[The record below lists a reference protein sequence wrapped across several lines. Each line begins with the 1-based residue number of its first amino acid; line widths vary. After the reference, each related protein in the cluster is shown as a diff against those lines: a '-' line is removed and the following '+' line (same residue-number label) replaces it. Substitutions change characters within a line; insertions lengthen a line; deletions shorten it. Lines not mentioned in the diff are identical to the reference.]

1 MEILKEVE
9 EGKMTEELAIASGF
23 FECRFYHETRNILS
37 SEGCKVA
44 RLAETSFICECTH
57 LTNFLSFFNKGA
69 EVLQESNYAV
79 WLAIPQI
86 TLSAL
91 KTNIG
96 FYIACSYWF
105 LLFILGL
112 LVCNT
117 DRKHMRGRDKIKLLY
132 EITHPSETGEP

>member
-1 MEILKEVE
+1 
-9 EGKMTEELAIASGF
+9 MTEELPIASGF
-23 FECRFYHETRNILS
+23 FECCFYHETRNILS
-37 SEGCKVA
+37 SEGCEVV
-44 RLAETSFICECTH
+44 RLTETSVICECTH
-57 LTNFLSFFNKGA
+57 LTNFMSFFNKGA